1 MFPWG
6 ERSCNNR
13 VQLAHPVVW
22 YGWSPRFTKHF
33 VHCADV
39 HVNPSAQTKL
49 SISVVTWKRWIS
61 TCRSVKSFHLYF
73 SLGLREQKPLQCQHS
88 HSQPGLPGS
97 RIADRRADSHFCSS
111 GMVIP
116 FAREQANSQ
125 NRQKKIWNSMCLIFH
140 CSLTARPNPC
150 KHCQWG
156 VIWTWTPFEKAFWYL
171 LVFWMPD
178 LEANKKACGWVF
190 CFVILA

>member
-125 NRQKKIWNSMCLIFH
+125 NRQKKKFEI
-140 CSLTARPNPC
+140 PC
-150 KHCQWG
+150 VWFFT
-156 VIWTWTPFEKAFWYL
+156 VL
-171 LVFWMPD
+171 LQPGQIHVSTVSEEWFGPGD
-178 LEANKKACGWVF
+178 PLKKPSDISWFFGCKT
-190 CFVILA
+190 